1 MLNRK
6 LLIQCVALAFTVVLG
21 AASLQAQDNPDV
33 KHGKSLFGSRGCAAC
48 HAFGKK
54 MAGPDLAGVTGRRSH
69 DWLVKWLTQTD
80 VMLSSDSTAKA
91 LLQEFKGIKMPK
103 QNLSAEDANALIAYL
118 DAEGNKKK

>member
-1 MLNRK
+1 MLSRK
-6 LLIQCVALAFTVVLG
+6 LVIQCLVLTFTLAAG
-21 AASLQAQDNPDV
+21 AESLRAQENPEV
-33 KHGKSLFGSRGCAAC
+33 KRGKSLFGSRGCAAC

-103 QNLSAEDANALIAYL
+103 QTLSNEDANALIAYL
-118 DAEGNKKK
+118 DSEGNKKK